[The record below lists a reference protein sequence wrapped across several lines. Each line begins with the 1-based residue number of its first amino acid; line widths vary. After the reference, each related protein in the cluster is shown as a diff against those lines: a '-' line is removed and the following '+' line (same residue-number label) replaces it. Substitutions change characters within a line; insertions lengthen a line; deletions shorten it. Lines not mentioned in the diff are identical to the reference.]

1 MNILTKDQVSNMK
14 LMMDIYFKS
23 IHSDLENAEMDG
35 ETLMKVL
42 EMTTNLTILN
52 AMALTD
58 VKETNKSNEQ
68 QE

>member
-14 LMMDIYFKS
+14 LMMDIYIKS
-23 IHSDLENAEMDG
+23 IHDDLENAEMDG

-42 EMTTNLTILN
+42 EMTCNLTMLN

-58 VKETNKSNEQ
+58 IKETNNAKE
-68 QE
+68 

>member
-14 LMMDIYFKS
+14 LLNDIYIAS
-23 IHSDLENAEMDG
+23 IHADLKNAEMDG

-58 VKETNKSNEQ
+58 IKETNNAKE
-68 QE
+68 

>member
-58 VKETNKSNEQ
+58 IKETNNEK
-68 QE
+68 

>member
-23 IHSDLENAEMDG
+23 IHEDLENAEMDG

-42 EMTTNLTILN
+42 EMTCNLTMLN

-58 VKETNKSNEQ
+58 IKETNNAKE
-68 QE
+68 

>member
-23 IHSDLENAEMDG
+23 IHEDLENAEMDG
-35 ETLMKVL
+35 ETLMKVV
-42 EMTTNLTILN
+42 EMTTNLTLLN

-58 VKETNKSNEQ
+58 IKETNNAKE
-68 QE
+68 

>member
-14 LMMDIYFKS
+14 LMMDIYFQS

-42 EMTTNLTILN
+42 EMTTNLTLLN

-58 VKETNKSNEQ
+58 IEETNNEK
-68 QE
+68 

>member
-23 IHSDLENAEMDG
+23 IHKDLENAEMDG

-58 VKETNKSNEQ
+58 IKETDKSNEK
-68 QE
+68 

>member
-14 LMMDIYFKS
+14 LLMDIYIKS
-23 IHSDLENAEMDG
+23 IHEDLENAEMDG

-42 EMTTNLTILN
+42 EMTTNLTLLN

-58 VKETNKSNEQ
+58 IKETKIKK
-68 QE
+68 

>member
-14 LMMDIYFKS
+14 LLTDFYIKS
-23 IHSDLENAEMDG
+23 IHKDLKNAEMDG

-42 EMTTNLTILN
+42 EMTTNVTLLN

-58 VKETNKSNEQ
+58 IEDIKTTNK
-68 QE
+68 

>member
-35 ETLMKVL
+35 ETLMMVL

-58 VKETNKSNEQ
+58 IKETNKSNEQ

>member
-14 LMMDIYFKS
+14 LLNDIYIAS
-23 IHSDLENAEMDG
+23 IHADLENAEMDG

-42 EMTTNLTILN
+42 EMTYKVTLLN

-58 VKETNKSNEQ
+58 IKETNNAKE
-68 QE
+68 

>member
-14 LMMDIYFKS
+14 LMMDIYIKS
-23 IHSDLENAEMDG
+23 IHNDLENAEMDG

-42 EMTTNLTILN
+42 EMTCKVTMLN

-58 VKETNKSNEQ
+58 IKETNNAKE
-68 QE
+68 

>member
-14 LMMDIYFKS
+14 LMMDIYFQS

-52 AMALTD
+52 AMTLAD
-58 VKETNKSNEQ
+58 IKEKQNNE
-68 QE
+68 

>member
-14 LMMDIYFKS
+14 LLTDFYIKS
-23 IHSDLENAEMDG
+23 IHKDLKNAEMDG

-58 VKETNKSNEQ
+58 IKETDKSNEK
-68 QE
+68 

>member
-1 MNILTKDQVSNMK
+1 MNIMTKDQVSNMK
-14 LMMDIYFKS
+14 LLMDIYFQS

-42 EMTTNLTILN
+42 EMTTNPTILN

-58 VKETNKSNEQ
+58 IKETNNEK
-68 QE
+68 

>member
-58 VKETNKSNEQ
+58 IKETNNE
-68 QE
+68 

>member
-14 LMMDIYFKS
+14 LLNDIYIAS
-23 IHSDLENAEMDG
+23 IHADLENAEMDG

-42 EMTTNLTILN
+42 EMTFNLTLLN

-58 VKETNKSNEQ
+58 IKETNNAKE
-68 QE
+68 

>member
-23 IHSDLENAEMDG
+23 IHNDLENAEMDG

-58 VKETNKSNEQ
+58 IKETNNE
-68 QE
+68 

>member
-1 MNILTKDQVSNMK
+1 MTKDQVSNMK
-14 LMMDIYFKS
+14 LLMDIYFKS

-42 EMTTNLTILN
+42 EMTTNLTLLN

-58 VKETNKSNEQ
+58 IKETNKSNE
-68 QE
+68 ED

>member
-1 MNILTKDQVSNMK
+1 MK

-23 IHSDLENAEMDG
+23 IHADLENAEMYG

-52 AMALTD
+52 AMAITD
-58 VKETNKSNEQ
+58 IKETNNAKE
-68 QE
+68 

>member
-42 EMTTNLTILN
+42 EMTTNLTLLN

-58 VKETNKSNEQ
+58 IKETNNAKE
-68 QE
+68 

>member
-14 LMMDIYFKS
+14 LMMDIYIES
-23 IHSDLENAEMDG
+23 IHADLENAEMDG

-42 EMTTNLTILN
+42 EMTCKVTMLN

-58 VKETNKSNEQ
+58 IKETNNAKE
-68 QE
+68 

>member
-14 LMMDIYFKS
+14 LLTDFYIKS
-23 IHSDLENAEMDG
+23 IHKDLENAEMDG

-58 VKETNKSNEQ
+58 IKETDKSNEK
-68 QE
+68 